1 MSTRHD
7 RLALAPGITG
17 WHYEYRDAHPR
28 GRRRALSTGME
39 INVQLEGNW
48 THSGSRSPARVYASG
63 DIHVISPAESYDC
76 VYRAEHTRVVQF
88 GFIVYPDEL
97 PSYASCAGELCFPRD
112 AFIQDRRL
120 LELCRASRRAMQ
132 RGEAIGPELMA
143 RELLAF
149 VDRHAQLEPMDP
161 LVKAKKELDR
171 HFARAL
177 YIGQIADVAGMNA
190 VVFTRKFQRRFGVA
204 PARYRLLLRINAAAR
219 MSWSRPDLSIE
230 RIARDVGFEDLPFFY
245 RTFRSH
251 FGRTPAEYGRRTAP
265 RRD

>member
-1 MSTRHD
+1 MLARLPRPD
-7 RLALAPGITG
+7 RA
-17 WHYEYRDAHPR
+17 D
-28 GRRRALSTGME
+28 
-39 INVQLEGNW
+39 
-48 THSGSRSPARVYASG
+48 
-63 DIHVISPAESYDC
+63 
-76 VYRAEHTRVVQF
+76 EH
-88 GFIVYPDEL
+88 
-97 PSYASCAGELCFPRD
+97 
-112 AFIQDRRL
+112 
-120 LELCRASRRAMQ
+120 
-132 RGEAIGPELMA
+132 
-143 RELLAF
+143 
-149 VDRHAQLEPMDP
+149 
-161 LVKAKKELDR
+161 R

-265 RRD
+265 RRDQLPRAPTGAAL